1 MISIKLCLMS
11 EENNL
16 GLHVRRTNE
25 MLLKGLKIVGVV
37 KTKNLMEKED
47 FKKNSQNE
55 RTMYGQF
62 VREIIKEMV
71 GTK

>member
-1 MISIKLCLMS
+1 M
-11 EENNL
+11 